1 MCFLL
6 CLELLY
12 SHCGF
17 LGERKTPL
25 MSEKVTSDNIEAPV
39 RKIKTLDSQI
49 SDIGD
54 VYFGP
59 NQGIAFLYQK
69 NAPGLDNLIFSEK
82 ASSKPPYLLPDAPII
97 FNDVTIG
104 KSQNITKTPQDHR
117 ILLFFKYNSDQEKNI
132 NAFKLNPS
140 EYVAVPFLTSGH
152 ISCSICGFSFIKNQE
167 PCECIESADYII
179 VDNPI
184 LEKVYIYS
192 VRQYKNI
199 YADARER
206 LYMNHF
212 GGLINNIVVID
223 DI

>member
-1 MCFLL
+1 
-6 CLELLY
+6 
-12 SHCGF
+12 
-17 LGERKTPL
+17 
-25 MSEKVTSDNIEAPV
+25 MSEKVASDNIEVPV

-49 SDIGD
+49 SDIGN

-82 ASSKPPYLLPDAPII
+82 ASNTAPSLLPNAPII

-104 KSQNITKTPQDHR
+104 QSQNITKTPQDHR

-132 NAFKLNPS
+132 NTLKINPS
-140 EYVAVPFLTSGH
+140 EYVAVPFLTSEYIG
-152 ISCSICGFSFIKNQE
+152 CSLCGLNFIKNQE
-167 PCECIESADYII
+167 PCDCIGSADYII

-184 LEKVYIYS
+184 LEKVYIYP

-199 YADARER
+199 YADARVR

-212 GGLINNIVVID
+212 GGLINNVVVID